1 MNKFLAVL
9 QMIAAVVLGILA
21 LATTVTL
28 VLFSNNS
35 QTLSVV
41 NVLVGQGVLI
51 VCLAAASN
59 IIFRKGLGRYRAEAP
74 AASETEESGE

>member
-21 LATTVTL
+21 LATTVNL

-74 AASETEESGE
+74 TASESEETGE

>member
-1 MNKFLAVL
+1 MNKFLAML

-21 LATTVTL
+21 LATAVNM

-51 VCLAAASN
+51 ICLAAASN
-59 IIFRKGLGRYRAEAP
+59 IIFRKGLSRYRSEAP
-74 AASETEESGE
+74 QASESEGIGE

>member
-9 QMIAAVVLGILA
+9 QMVAAVVLGILA
-21 LATTVTL
+21 LATAVNL

-51 VCLAAASN
+51 ICLAAASN
-59 IIFRKGLGRYRAEAP
+59 IIFRRGLNRYRSQAP
-74 AASETEESGE
+74 DVADSEGIGE